1 MRKGIGLVSSKSSH
15 LMKQERKIWVVQQRV
30 ISIELPPNNI
40 KSKYGAG
47 TSYEIIS
54 FLWIWI
60 IVK

>member
-1 MRKGIGLVSSKSSH
+1 
-15 LMKQERKIWVVQQRV
+15 MKQERKIWVVQQRV

-40 KSKYGAG
+40 KNKYGAG